1 MDSQKVLSIFKEITR
16 IPRESGHEA
25 PMTAWLQ
32 KFAADRGLECRT
44 DKTGNVVIVKEAAPG
59 KEKIPALVL
68 QAHQDM
74 VCEKNANF
82 DFDFLTQE
90 IPYEIEDGWMV
101 AKNTTLGADDG
112 IGIAACLALLDSDQ
126 PCGKLECLF
135 TISEETGM
143 DGAFALEKGFFSGK
157 TLINLDSEDEG
168 QLFVGCAGGMDT
180 SASFNFKREALRK
193 GYKLLKVSV
202 TGGIGGHSGDDIN
215 KERANALKEL
225 LRFLY
230 TEMQFDYQLLSIEG
244 GNKPNAI
251 CREAEAVIAVPE
263 DELADMKADAKAFD
277 ELLRK
282 EYASSDPGISVKC
295 QETESSLKPI
305 EEGDASNIVMT
316 LLACPHG
323 VVKMSMD
330 IPGLVETSTN
340 LAAIHTVGDTVK
352 VVTSQRSSVVSELH
366 AIAERVEACLFLGMF
381 DVEHHGEYPG
391 WKPNLNSHILEVS
404 VASYKKLFGVDPE
417 VKAIHAGLECGLF
430 LEKFP
435 ELDMISF
442 GPTLRGVHAPG
453 EKLELASL
461 DKFVAHLNDV
471 VLNFC

>member
-1 MDSQKVLSIFKEITR
+1 MDAQTVLDIFKEITR
-16 IPRESGHEA
+16 IPRESGHEG
-25 PMTAWLQ
+25 PMTA
-32 KFAADRGLECRT
+32 F
-44 DKTGNVVIVKEAAPG
+44 KEAAPG
-59 KEKIPALVL
+59 KENVPILVL

-74 VCEKNANF
+74 VCEKHANF
-82 DFDFLTQE
+82 DFDFLTQP

-112 IGIAACLALLDSDQ
+112 IGIAACLALLDSDL
-126 PCGKLECLF
+126 PMGKLECLF

-143 DGAFALEKGFFSGK
+143 DGAFALEPGLFDGK

-168 QLFVGCAGGMDT
+168 QLFVGCAGGIDT
-180 SASFNFKREALRK
+180 TATFEFKREALRK
-193 GYKLLKVSV
+193 GYNTLKIKVS
-202 TGGIGGHSGDDIN
+202 GGRGGHSGDDIN
-215 KERANALKEL
+215 KERANALRLL

-230 TEMQFDYQLLSIEG
+230 TELQYDFQLLTLGG

-251 CREAEAVIAVPE
+251 CREAEAVIAVPA
-263 DELADMKADAKAFD
+263 DEVEEMMEDAKAFD
-277 ELLRK
+277 AVIKK
-282 EYASSDPGISVKC
+282 EFASSDPDIFVTCKP
-295 QETESSLKPI
+295 EASLIRPI
-305 EEGDASNIVMT
+305 EEGDAANIIMT
-316 LLACPHG
+316 LLAVPHG
-323 VVKMSMD
+323 VEKMSMD

-340 LAAIHTVGDTVK
+340 LAAVHIEGDVLK

-366 AIAERVEACLFLGMF
+366 AMAERVEAALFLGSF

-391 WKPNLNSHILEVS
+391 WKPNLDSRILKSS

-435 ELDMISF
+435 DLDMISF
-442 GPTLRGVHAPG
+442 GPTLRNVHAPG

-461 DKFVAHLNDV
+461 DKFVKHLEDV
-471 VLNFC
+471 VTNFA